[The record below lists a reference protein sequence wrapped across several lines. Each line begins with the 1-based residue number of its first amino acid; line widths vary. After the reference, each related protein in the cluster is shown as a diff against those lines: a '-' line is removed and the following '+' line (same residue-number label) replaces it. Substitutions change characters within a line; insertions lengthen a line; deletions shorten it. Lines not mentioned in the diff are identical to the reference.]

1 MCVYRYLFLLLI
13 IVTNW
18 DDYHKF
24 YPDPE
29 KINLGHVHDPNM
41 SVREIRQ
48 NLDTVKG
55 HLVEFPTEFLSHE
68 DLQSEAIPLIGSA
81 MQELYT

>member
-1 MCVYRYLFLLLI
+1 MIWLLI
-13 IVTNW
+13 MFDYLVTNW

-29 KINLGHVHDPNM
+29 KISLGHVHDPDM
-41 SVREIRQ
+41 SVQEVRK
-48 NLDTVKG
+48 NLDTVRG
-55 HLVEFPTEFLSHE
+55 HLVEFPTKFLMFE